1 MQLIKIRKL
10 LLFVMAT
17 VISSLGFAQTAYKGV
32 VMSSK
37 DNTPVSGASIVNN
50 STKVGTKSDANGTFS
65 INAKVGDRIM
75 VSSVGYGSIET
86 VVLKGLTTM
95 NIKLDPTEESMESV
109 SGWVCYPEKSKPD
122 GCCIYHYCQTD

>member
-1 MQLIKIRKL
+1 MQLINIRKL
-10 LLFVMAT
+10 LLFIMAT
-17 VISSLGFAQTAYKGV
+17 VISSLSFAQTAYKGV

-50 STKVGTKSDANGTFS
+50 STKAGTKSDANGAFS

-86 VVLKGLTTM
+86 VVLKG
-95 NIKLDPTEESMESV
+95 
-109 SGWVCYPEKSKPD
+109 W
-122 GCCIYHYCQTD
+122 